1 MDNIEKLIDLASSL
15 IRIPSI
21 TGSEGEIVSYLS
33 SYLSHSGFA
42 VEHMPSGSVA
52 GIVDGG
58 LPGPTLVLDGHIDTV
73 GIGDEEDWTF
83 PPFSGDIVSG
93 MIRGR
98 GASDMKCGVAAAIM
112 AASSFVGRH
121 FPGRIVVG
129 CIVEEERFEG
139 IASREIA
146 ERFHPDYVIIT
157 ESTDGLLDIGQRGR
171 AEVVVEAEGRSC
183 HSSDPSVG
191 INAIYVLIEA
201 IRAIDSLPVP
211 VHPLL
216 GKGIM
221 ALTDIISKPYP
232 GSSVIPSGARA
243 TYDRRTLVGESG
255 EAITEAINEALRK
268 RGIAASASIAFG
280 HTVTY
285 KGVELSAPRFFPAWL
300 MAEDSPLVS
309 IARRGLESAG
319 LFKGLSHYSFCTN
332 GSCYAGE
339 LGIPTIGFGPGEER
353 LAHTPDEAIAVDS
366 LINAYKGLLAILSEV
381 YPG

>member
-1 MDNIEKLIDLASSL
+1 MDNELIDLASSL
-15 IRIPSI
+15 IRIPSV
-21 TGSEGEIVSYLS
+21 TGSEGDIISFLS
-33 SYLSHSGFA
+33 SYLPGKGFPT
-42 VEHMPSGSVA
+42 EIMPSGSIA
-52 GIVDGG
+52 GIIDGF
-58 LPGPTLVLDGHIDTV
+58 LPGPVTVLDGHIDTV
-73 GIGDEEDWTF
+73 GVGNEMEWSF
-83 PPFSGDIVSG
+83 PPFSGDVVDG

-98 GASDMKCGVAAAIM
+98 GASDMKCGVAASII
-112 AASSFVGRH
+112 AASRFAGKR
-121 FPGRIVVG
+121 FPGRIIVA

-139 IASREIA
+139 IASREIS
-146 ERFHPDYVIIT
+146 ERFAPDFVIIA
-157 ESTDGLLDIGQRGR
+157 ESTDGKLNIGQRGR
-171 AEVVVEAEGRSC
+171 AEIQIESYGRSC
-183 HSSDPSVG
+183 HSSNPEEGV
-191 INAIYVLIEA
+191 NAIYTIIDA
-201 IRAIDSLPVP
+201 IRRIDSMAVPEHPV
-211 VHPLL
+211 L
-216 GKGIM
+216 GRGIM
-221 ALTDIISKPYP
+221 ALTDIISCPYP
-232 GSSVIPSGARA
+232 GMSVIPSKARA

-300 MAEDSPLVS
+300 MAEDSPFVS